1 MSRFFL
7 RSSKTCRRARKC
19 NRKMEAKQVKDDI
32 NFMKNK
38 KNRDT
43 LLIWATYSMSWGV
56 GSSSPSSSSPS
67 CCSWR
72 EETRRSVSSFPTEGT
87 WERVFE
93 FRRWRSLVNATTP
106 LKKREWWWWWKV
118 GKEGEEEEEREEGGG
133 SVSDHAIATA
143 VTGFYPMVPF
153 WFCFSSCGTQL
164 A

>member
-1 MSRFFL
+1 M
-7 RSSKTCRRARKC
+7 
-19 NRKMEAKQVKDDI
+19 
-32 NFMKNK
+32 
-38 KNRDT
+38 
-43 LLIWATYSMSWGV
+43 
-56 GSSSPSSSSPS
+56 
-67 CCSWR
+67 
-72 EETRRSVSSFPTEGT
+72 
-87 WERVFE
+87 
-93 FRRWRSLVNATTP
+93 NATTP